1 MKNKRN
7 FAANAVLTRKDKMQ
21 DDRNQSSDRQLD
33 ALLRAL
39 PDRPVPSNFTARVL
53 QAVDH
58 EASRPAAPAWWEMFR
73 HPLQLLPRV
82 AVTGL
87 ALYLGLF
94 GYEHH
99 ALAERRAYARSVEAV
114 TQVASL
120 PSPDALKDFDA
131 IRHLNATPAAD
142 HDLLA
147 LLQ

>member
-1 MKNKRN
+1 
-7 FAANAVLTRKDKMQ
+7 MQ
-21 DDRNQSSDRQLD
+21 DERNKNLDGQLD

-53 QAVDH
+53 QAVDR
-58 EASRPAAPAWWEMFR
+58 EASRPAAPAWWEPFL
-73 HPLQLLPRV
+73 HPLQFLPRV
-82 AVTGL
+82 AMTAL
-87 ALYLGLF
+87 ALALGVF
-94 GYEHH
+94 GYAHY
-99 ALAERRAYARSVEAV
+99 AQVERRAYARSVEAV